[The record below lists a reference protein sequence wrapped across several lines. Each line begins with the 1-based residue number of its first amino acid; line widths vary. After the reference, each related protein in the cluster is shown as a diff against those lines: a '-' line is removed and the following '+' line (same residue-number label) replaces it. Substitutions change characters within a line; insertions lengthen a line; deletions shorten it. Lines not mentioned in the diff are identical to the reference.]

1 MEPAAPTLSRVR
13 RGSSANVRLHQG
25 SQNQLSMVIDA
36 DTLRDLDVLS
46 TSVARGQTLIDLVD
60 RTRTRAGRQHL
71 RRCLTM
77 WTPSSAAIVAL
88 QRAHQLLAADSGT
101 YRANLDR
108 ADPDGVERYL
118 NSTWQ
123 HPDSRTTLTSF
134 VESVWRPRWYRRYL
148 QEVED
153 GQRRV
158 LALLRAVA
166 ELGTHLSATN
176 AVPLHQMA
184 TSIASL
190 LATPEARDLLQ
201 RGGRQSAPAL
211 VAFDRIARGSGRS
224 VLAEIIDLTG
234 ALEAMWSLGVAT
246 VEHRWTYPRVGSR
259 FSVRALVH
267 PFLGERSVSN
277 DLTLDE
283 LVRVC
288 FVTGPNM
295 AGKSTFLKAVAIA
308 VLLAQAGCG
317 VPASSMEFATAGAIF
332 SSVNIVDNV
341 NAGESFYLAEVR
353 RIAALARALH
363 ENGSG
368 LAIVDEPFRGTN
380 VHDAAE
386 ATLAIVTRLAAHPS
400 ALVFI
405 ASHIGEIAPSISDDR
420 RIGLFNFAADLSG
433 DRPRFDYQLREG
445 VSTQRLGMVLLRQEG
460 VLDLLDGSADSQRQP
475 DEALHP
481 TTAAAT
487 MTAASER
494 ER

>member
-1 MEPAAPTLSRVR
+1 
-13 RGSSANVRLHQG
+13 
-25 SQNQLSMVIDA
+25 MVIDA

-46 TSVARGQTLIDLVD
+46 SSGARGPTLIDLVD
-60 RTRTRAGRQHL
+60 RTRTRAGRHHL

-88 QRAHQLLAADSGT
+88 QHAHQLLAADSGT
-101 YRANLDR
+101 YRAILDR

-123 HPDSRTTLTSF
+123 HPDSRTGITRF
-134 VESVWRPRWYRRYL
+134 VESVWRPPWYRQYL
-148 QEVED
+148 QEVGG
-153 GQRRV
+153 GQARV

-166 ELGTHLSATN
+166 ELRTHLAATN
-176 AVPLHQMA
+176 AVLLQQMA
-184 TSIASL
+184 TSIASV
-190 LATPEARDLLQ
+190 LARPEARDLLQ
-201 RGGRQSAPAL
+201 GGERHLALGL
-211 VAFDRIARGSGRS
+211 VAFDRVARGTGKPA
-224 VLAEIIDLTG
+224 LAELIDLAG
-234 ALEAMWSLGVAT
+234 ALEAMWSLGVST
-246 VEHRWTYPRVGSR
+246 VEHRWTYPRLGSR
-259 FSVRALVH
+259 FSVRGLAH
-267 PFLGERSVSN
+267 PVLGERSVAN

-283 LVRVC
+283 AVRVC
-288 FVTGPNM
+288 FLTGPNM

-308 VLLAQAGCG
+308 VLLAHAGCG

-341 NAGESFYLAEVR
+341 TAGESFYLAEVR
-353 RIAALARALH
+353 RIATLARALH
-363 ENGSG
+363 ENGSA

-400 ALVFI
+400 ALVFV
-405 ASHIGEIAPSISDDR
+405 ASHIGEIVPSIRDDR

-460 VLDLLDGSADSQRQP
+460 VLELLDRSAGSQQQP
-475 DEALHP
+475 DEALDP
-481 TTAAAT
+481 TAAAAT
-487 MTAASER
+487 MTHDP
-494 ER
+494 

>member
-1 MEPAAPTLSRVR
+1 
-13 RGSSANVRLHQG
+13 
-25 SQNQLSMVIDA
+25 MVIDA
-36 DTLRDLDVLS
+36 DTLRDLDVIS
-46 TSVARGQTLIDLVD
+46 TSVPRGKTLLDLID
-60 RTRTRAGRQHL
+60 RTRTRSGREHL
-71 RRCLTM
+71 RRRLTM
-77 WTPSSAAIVAL
+77 WTPSSSAIMAL
-88 QRAHQLLAADSGT
+88 QGAHQQLAVDSAT
-101 YRANLDR
+101 YRMILDR
-108 ADPDGVERYL
+108 ADPDGVERYV
-118 NSTWQ
+118 NSNWQ
-123 HPDSRTTLTSF
+123 HPDSKSRLTIL
-134 VESVWRPRWYRRYL
+134 VDGVWRPRWYRQYL
-148 QEVED
+148 REVGD

-166 ELGTHLSATN
+166 ELQTQLSATN
-176 AVPLHQMA
+176 AVALQQTA
-184 TSIASL
+184 TSMASSLARPETQSL
-190 LATPEARDLLQ
+190 LQLGR
-201 RGGRQSAPAL
+201 RQSAPAL
-211 VAFDRIARGSGRS
+211 VAFDRLARGTGKS
-224 VLAEIIDLTG
+224 VLAEIIDLAG

-246 VEHRWTYPRVGSR
+246 AENRWAYPRLGSR

-267 PFLGERSVSN
+267 PFLGERSVAN

-283 LVRVC
+283 PVRVC

-317 VPASSMEFATAGAIF
+317 VPASSMEFTTVGAIF

-363 ENGSG
+363 ENGSAV
-368 LAIVDEPFRGTN
+368 AIVDEPFRGTN

-405 ASHIGEIAPSISDDR
+405 ASHIGEIVPSISDDP

-433 DRPRFDYQLREG
+433 DRPRFDYRLREG

-460 VLDLLDGSADSQRQP
+460 VLDLLDGSADSPRQP
-475 DEALHP
+475 NEALHP
-481 TTAAAT
+481 TAARAIV
-487 MTAASER
+487 SGR
-494 ER
+494 G